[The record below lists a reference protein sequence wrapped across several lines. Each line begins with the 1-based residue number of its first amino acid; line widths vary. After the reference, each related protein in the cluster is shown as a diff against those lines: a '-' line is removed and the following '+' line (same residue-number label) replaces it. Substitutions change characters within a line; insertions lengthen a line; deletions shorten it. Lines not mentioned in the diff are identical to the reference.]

1 MEQPIAFG
9 QWNITVMKE
18 YAPGKLVFGMDEPGF
33 LLADLGLGGA
43 GNGDA
48 LGSVTLQAETARF
61 QQSFGEES
69 K

>member
-1 MEQPIAFG
+1 
-9 QWNITVMKE
+9 MKE
-18 YAPGKLVFGMDEPGF
+18 YALGKLVFGMDEPGF

-61 QQSFGEES
+61 Q
-69 K
+69 